1 MLAKYLKNMPRELKN
16 LAHKQTAGKRTT
28 LSEQFAS
35 PYCAPASSMSSDLCV
50 IPVKLLILTQA
61 ASRAYSQKLAA
72 ATTWRKAQ
80 VAKRQMAQMPPKAQ
94 TARMPKIRKGTD
106 GTSTR
111 SRRRQRGQ
119 RSWQRWC
126 GRFTAGERVVQARIA
141 NMAQAAQSGA
151 KAGAQVWPEWRRW
164 RWRAQMAQMLR

>member
-1 MLAKYLKNMPRELKN
+1 MLTGHVPHVGEISEEHCRVKLKN

-80 VAKRQMAQMPPKAQ
+80 VAKRQMAQMPPKSADG
-94 TARMPKIRKGTD
+94 AR
-106 GTSTR
+106 
-111 SRRRQRGQ
+111 
-119 RSWQRWC
+119 
-126 GRFTAGERVVQARIA
+126 A
-141 NMAQAAQSGA
+141 
-151 KAGAQVWPEWRRW
+151 
-164 RWRAQMAQMLR
+164 